1 MSKGV
6 EMASEVFHELK
17 QCRLEGGCDAAGAN
31 SHSSLS
37 PQSGWFDLKG
47 TVSLLLNYD
56 EVDIF
61 FTFTTFSMYEINA
74 DTYEAGVD

>member
-1 MSKGV
+1 VSKGV

-17 QCRLEGGCDAAGAN
+17 QSRLEAGCDAAGAN
-31 SHSSLS
+31 CKFTLIYLVLF
-37 PQSGWFDLKG
+37 SGLFDLKG

-61 FTFTTFSMYEINA
+61 FYIYNILDA
-74 DTYEAGVD
+74 